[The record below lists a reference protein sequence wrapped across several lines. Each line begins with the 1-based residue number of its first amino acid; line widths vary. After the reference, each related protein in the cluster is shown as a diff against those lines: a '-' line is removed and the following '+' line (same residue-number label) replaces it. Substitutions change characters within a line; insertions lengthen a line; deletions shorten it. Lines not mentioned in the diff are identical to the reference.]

1 MVRRRLPVLGKFI
14 LAVSEAFACISANT
28 CCGASLAVSARSFIW
43 YFNRTTSYFVSD
55 GGLICS
61 FSVFTS
67 SSQHIFKQSQI
78 ICRILFEILKHTRH
92 RSAYAAFSV
101 ILLTPSYLHTNSKQE
116 SNFFQKLKYLME
128 LNVDLLITQ

>member
-1 MVRRRLPVLGKFI
+1 MVRRRFSILGKFI
-14 LAVSEAFACISANT
+14 LAVSEAFASISANT

-43 YFNRTTSYFVSD
+43 YFNQTTSYFVSD

-67 SSQHIFKQSQI
+67 SFQHTFKQSQI

-101 ILLTPSYLHTNSKQE
+101 ILLTPFYLHTNSKQE
-116 SNFFQKLKYLME
+116 SYFFQKVKYLME